1 MILQKF
7 NNLMGHLSGK
17 RKRST
22 AEVFYVQES
31 TMQFWKKSY
40 TVTKI
45 ITETWEEVP
54 NTKGFAKCGGAAPAP
69 TEVQETKES

>member
-1 MILQKF
+1 
-7 NNLMGHLSGK
+7 MGHLSGK

-54 NTKGFAKCGGAAPAP
+54 NTKGFAKRGGAAPAP